1 MDCRIMLK
9 IIAVTTIFTYCFILP
24 AHTQTY
30 PLSGQVRDEHGQPV
44 PFASIYKA
52 NTTTGTSANSEGV
65 FKLQLPSGEHTLL
78 IRAVGYRQAAQQVT
92 VPRDTHLTV
101 ALHTEA
107 YLLDEV
113 VIGHG
118 EDPAYAIIRQAIRNR
133 KKHLNEASPYTAKV
147 YIKGVQR
154 LLQAPKKFLGFDVDQ
169 VAREMGLDSNRTGI
183 VYLSESESRITVQ
196 PPDKFHEEM
205 ISSKFSGNNQAFSF
219 NRAADLKLNFYENHQ
234 PIIEG
239 LSARPFVSPIADNAL
254 NYYRYRL
261 SGTTEENGL
270 TINKIQVIPRRK
282 AEPLYA
288 GDIYIIDGSWRIY
301 GVNLQLT
308 KESSVNILDTLSIRQ
323 EFIPL
328 ENQQWQPSSIRFD
341 FVGGLLGF
349 RVGGYFAAVYSDY
362 NLQPTI
368 KKRLFNEALRITEGV
383 NKRDADYWAAHR
395 PLLLTEEEEL
405 DYVRKDS
412 IQRRRESKEYLD
424 SVDRRANRFKPMG
437 FLAGGYTYRNRAE
450 RWRLSFDGL
459 ATSLLFNS
467 VEGLALHYGAQYVK
481 QVDTV
486 RNRSFTLY
494 GNVRYGFANQRFNG
508 YLGTSFPWGKSTFGL
523 YGGSTVQDLNNR
535 GSLPPLFN
543 TISTTFFGR
552 NYMKVYE
559 RAFGGASWQYTLPAN
574 VKLSASAI
582 WENRVWLPNSTD
594 YTFWERNKQ
603 YLTSNNP
610 FVPAEDIPLFDEN
623 QAFKVSLG
631 VSYDFGTRYETYP
644 NRRVYL
650 PSKWP
655 TLSLNYTKA
664 IPGVFGADAAYDLLI
679 ARLYKTQIAMG
690 LYGQLS
696 VDLIAGTF
704 LSSKQLYYT
713 DYRHFN
719 GTRTLISDQQLST
732 FLLLDYYQHSTTE
745 NFAEAHG
752 EYNLSTL
759 LTSKVPLL
767 RKLKLQEIIGLHY
780 LNTKEVSHYGEAHV
794 GLQWQNLRII
804 YARSFGAR
812 PEMRGKDAIR
822 IGLRLF

>member
-1 MDCRIMLK
+1 MLK
-9 IIAVTTIFTYCFILP
+9 SVIATFVVTGFFVTY
-24 AHTQTY
+24 TY
-30 PLSGQVRDEHGQPV
+30 AQSYQLTGQIRDEQGQPV

-52 NTTTGTSANSEGV
+52 STTIGTAANSEGI
-65 FKLQLPSGEHTLL
+65 FQLQLPPGEHELL
-78 IRAVGYRQAAQQVT
+78 VRAVGYQQVAQQLT
-92 VPRDTHLTV
+92 VPSDTSITIT
-101 ALHTEA
+101 LHTES
-107 YLLDEV
+107 YLLAEV
-113 VIGHG
+113 VIGNG
-118 EDPAYAIIRQAIRNR
+118 EDPAYAIIRHAIRER
-133 KKHLNEASPYTAKV
+133 RKHLNETSPYTAKV
-147 YIKGVQR
+147 YIKGMQR

-169 VAREMGLDSNRTGI
+169 VAQEIGLDSNRTGI
-183 VYLSESESRITVQ
+183 VYLSESESRITVR
-196 PPDKFHEEM
+196 PPDNFHEEM
-205 ISSKFSGNNQAFSF
+205 ISSKFSGNNRGFSF

-239 LSARPFVSPIADNAL
+239 LSPRPFVSPIADNAL
-254 NYYRYRL
+254 SYYRYRL
-261 SGTTEENGL
+261 LGTTEENGL

-282 AEPLYA
+282 AEPLYS
-288 GDIYIIDGSWRIY
+288 GDIYIIDESWRIY

-308 KESSVNILDTLSIRQ
+308 KGSSINILDTLGIQQ

-328 ENQQWQPSSIRFD
+328 EHQQWQPSSIRFD

-349 RVGGYFAAVYSDY
+349 RIGGYFAAVYSDY
-362 NLQPTI
+362 NLQPDI
-368 KKRLFNEALRITEGV
+368 KKNRFNETLRITEGV
-383 NKRDADYWAAHR
+383 NKRDSAYWAENR

-405 DYVRKDS
+405 DYIRKDS

-424 SVDRRANRFKPMG
+424 SVDSRANRFKPLG
-437 FLAGGYTYRNRAE
+437 FLAAGYTYRNRAQ
-450 RWRLSFDGL
+450 RWRLSLDGP

-467 VEGLALHYGAQYVK
+467 VEGLALNYGAQYIK
-481 QVDTV
+481 QVDTIL
-486 RNRSFTLY
+486 NRSFTLY
-494 GNVRYGFANQRFNG
+494 GNARYGFANKRFNG

-523 YGGSTVQDLNNR
+523 YGGSSVQDLNDR

-574 VKLSASAI
+574 VKVSASAM
-582 WENRVWLPNSTD
+582 WENRLWLPNSTD
-594 YTFWERNKQ
+594 YTFWERNKR
-603 YLTSNNP
+603 YITSNNP
-610 FVPAEDIPLFDEN
+610 FIPDEDLPLFAEN

-644 NRRVYL
+644 NRRIYL

-655 TLSLNYTKA
+655 TLSINYTKG
-664 IPGVFGADAAYDLLI
+664 IPGIFGSDADYDLLT
-679 ARLYKTQIAMG
+679 ARLHKTQIGMG
-690 LYGQLS
+690 LYGHLS
-696 VDLIAGTF
+696 FDVIAGTF
-704 LSSKQLYYT
+704 LNAKQLYYT

-745 NFAEAHG
+745 NFVEAHG

-780 LNTKEVSHYGEAHV
+780 LNTNEVSHYGEAHF
-794 GLQWQNLRII
+794 GLQWQNLRVI
-804 YARSFGAR
+804 YARSFGAE
-812 PEMRGKDAIR
+812 PGLRGKDAIR